1 MIKLFYEQK
10 QYEYKNVGC
19 QPYDM
24 KTVMEL
30 KEDATL
36 EEAIVMFMNFL
47 KIAGYTCLNK
57 EKVKEAINEYFDYDY
72 YR

>member
-1 MIKLFYEQK
+1 MIKLTYEQK

-19 QPYDM
+19 QPYDT

-30 KEDATL
+30 KEDANI
-36 EEAIVMFMNFL
+36 EEAIAMFMNFL
-47 KIAGYTCLNK
+47 KIAGYRINK
-57 EKVKEAINEYFDYDY
+57 DTIANALDEYFLSDY

>member
-1 MIKLFYEQK
+1 MIKLTYEQK
-10 QYEYKNVGC
+10 QYEYQNVGG

-30 KEDATL
+30 NEDASL
-36 EEAIVMFMNFL
+36 EEAVAMFMNFL
-47 KIAGYTCLNK
+47 KIVGYKIKKDTIVDALD
-57 EKVKEAINEYFDYDY
+57 EYFLSDY

>member
-1 MIKLFYEQK
+1 MIKLTYEQK
-10 QYEYKNVGC
+10 QYEYQNVGC

-30 KEDATL
+30 KEDANI
-36 EEAIVMFMNFL
+36 EEAIAMFMNFL
-47 KIAGYTCLNK
+47 KIVGYKIKKDTIVDALD
-57 EKVKEAINEYFDYDY
+57 EYFLSDY